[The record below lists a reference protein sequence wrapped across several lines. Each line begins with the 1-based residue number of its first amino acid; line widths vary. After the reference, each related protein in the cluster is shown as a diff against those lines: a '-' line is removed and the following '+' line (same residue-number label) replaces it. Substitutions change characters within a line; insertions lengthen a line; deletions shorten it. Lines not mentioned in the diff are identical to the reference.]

1 MRSWK
6 VYGIV
11 YAAAMAAL
19 AISAASQEG
28 PIRDSG
34 PAVARPKKPASDAN
48 APAETGAP
56 KIPSQ
61 FKKEPTSEAAAANV
75 FKSEVDLVT
84 VDVAVMD
91 PKGHFI
97 PNIPAGNFRILEDN
111 VPQKI
116 QKADMSEAPMTVAM
130 VIEWSNLFQQYW
142 GPAWYQTLQLAW
154 GFAQSLKAQDY
165 CAVIAFDMKPEILT
179 DFTTDRSKIQ
189 EALSRLQIAAW
200 SESNLYDAVTDT
212 ADRMSAIEG
221 RKAIVLIASGI
232 DTFSKKNFDETRKI
246 LQQSGVP
253 VYPIGL
259 MQTLRIYLEPYM
271 GSIQRMDFL
280 QADNALRTF
289 ANETGGQAFF
299 PRFEG
304 EFPSIFQAVQQAL
317 RMQYVLTYSPTN
329 KAHDGT
335 FRKLKVQLVN
345 PATGDPLPMKD
356 EKGKP
361 VKYTIIAKAGYK
373 APRSVE

>member
-6 VYGIV
+6 VFGIV
-11 YAAAMAAL
+11 YAVAMAAL
-19 AISAASQEG
+19 AVSAASQDG
-28 PIRDSG
+28 PMRDSG
-34 PAVARPKKPASDAN
+34 PAVARPKRPAPESG
-48 APAETGAP
+48 APAETSAP

-61 FKKEPTSEAAAANV
+61 FKKDAPSAEAAANV
-75 FKSEVDLVT
+75 FKSDVELVT
-84 VDVAVMD
+84 LDVAVLD
-91 PKGHFI
+91 PKGRFI
-97 PNIPAGNFRILEDN
+97 PNIPAGNFRVLEDN

-116 QKADMSEAPMTVAM
+116 SKVDMAEAPMTVAM
-130 VIEWSNLFQQYW
+130 VVEWSSLFQQYGNEVW
-142 GPAWYQTLQLAW
+142 FQTLQLVW
-154 GFAQSLKAQDY
+154 GFAQTLKPQDY
-165 CAVIAFDMKPEILT
+165 CAVIAFDMKPEMLT
-179 DFTTDRSKIQ
+179 DFTTDRGKIQ
-189 EALSRLQIAAW
+189 EALSRLKIPAW
-200 SESNLYDAVTDT
+200 RESNLFDAITDT

-221 RKAIVLIASGI
+221 RKAIVLVASGM

-253 VYPIGL
+253 VYAIGL
-259 MQTLRIYLEPYM
+259 MQTLRILAESRM
-271 GSIQRMDFL
+271 GAVMRMDFL
-280 QADNALRTF
+280 QADNQMRTF

-304 EFPSIFQAVQQAL
+304 EFPTIFQAVEDTL
-317 RMQYVLTYSPTN
+317 RHQYTVSYSPSN

-361 VKYTIIAKAGYK
+361 VKYTIVAKAGYK
-373 APRSVE
+373 APRPVE

>member
-6 VYGIV
+6 IYGIV

-34 PAVARPKKPASDAN
+34 PAVARPRKPAPDSS
-48 APAETGAP
+48 APAESDAP

-61 FKKEPTSEAAAANV
+61 FKKEPTSEAAAANI

-84 VDVAVMD
+84 LDVAVLD

-116 QKADMSEAPMTVAM
+116 QKVDMAEAPMTVALL
-130 VIEWSNLFQQYW
+130 IEWSNHFQQYY
-142 GPAWYQTLQLAW
+142 GPAWYQTLQLVW
-154 GFAQSLKAQDY
+154 GFAQTLKPQDY

-179 DFTTDRSKIQ
+179 DFTTDRGKIQ
-189 EALSRLQIAAW
+189 EALSHLQIATW
-200 SESNLYDAVTDT
+200 NEINLYDALTDT
-212 ADRMSAIEG
+212 ADRMSGIEG
-221 RKAIVLIASGI
+221 RKAIVLVASGI
-232 DTFSKKNFDETRKI
+232 DTFSKKTYDETRKS

-259 MQTLRIYLEPYM
+259 MQALRIYLEPYM
-271 GSIQRMDFL
+271 GSIQQMDFL

-289 ANETGGQAFF
+289 ASETGGQAFF

-304 EFPSIFQAVQQAL
+304 EFPSIFQAVEDTL
-317 RMQYVLTYSPTN
+317 RHQYVLTYSPSN

-335 FRKLKVQLVN
+335 FRKIKVQLVN

-361 VKYTIIAKAGYK
+361 VKYTIVAKAGYK
-373 APRSVE
+373 APRAVE